1 MSTIGNYLQKI
12 REEQDISI
20 RHLSRISGVSH
31 SEINKIENG
40 ERAVPSAM
48 HLKLIASA
56 LGINQIE
63 CLRIAGY
70 IDENVHELNAEQFI
84 DLTDFTAE
92 EVQQIRNFANFIK
105 IATVVRCSFAS

>member
-1 MSTIGNYLQKI
+1 MSNIGNYLQKI

-40 ERAVPSAM
+40 ERTVPSAM
-48 HLKLIASA
+48 HLKLIATA

-63 CLRIAGY
+63 CL
-70 IDENVHELNAEQFI
+70 
-84 DLTDFTAE
+84 
-92 EVQQIRNFANFIK
+92 K
-105 IATVVRCSFAS
+105 IAALWLLHLNLTLHRFYTLMRCIAAVRISEL